1 MIQSPNQIDR
11 QHRAIQTESRVGGFM
26 PMRMCAGPCKR
37 RRSIGQFVGNSVLCL
52 RCARRSK

>member
-1 MIQSPNQIDR
+1 MRWDESQAER
-11 QHRAIQTESRVGGFM
+11 QHRAIKAESNAGYYS

-37 RRSIGQFVGNSVLCL
+37 RRSIGQFVGASNVCI